1 MNNNR
6 SLSVP
11 KGPRG
16 SRWGFEVR
24 QCFSM
29 VLKVHSEEMTELK
42 GWELTSPN
50 SAKWSLKA

>member
-1 MNNNR
+1 MHNNR

-11 KGPRG
+11 KGLKLG
-16 SRWGFEVR
+16 GFEVR

-42 GWELTSPN
+42 GWELASSN